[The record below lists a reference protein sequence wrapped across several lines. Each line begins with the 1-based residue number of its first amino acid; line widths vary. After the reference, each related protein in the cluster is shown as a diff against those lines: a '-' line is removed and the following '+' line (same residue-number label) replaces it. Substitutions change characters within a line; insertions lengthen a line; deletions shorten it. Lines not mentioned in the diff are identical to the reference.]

1 MAELIPK
8 DSSSSLALE
17 PTFLTKMLHTVLH
30 PSGLQGPHQRLGES
44 RYVAQ
49 TTLGY
54 SI

>member
-17 PTFLTKMLHTVLH
+17 PTFLTQMLHTVLH
-30 PSGLQGPHQRLGES
+30 PSGLEGPHQRLGES

-49 TTLGY
+49 TALGH